1 MSQRAGSR
9 RGYRA
14 LGSFVLY
21 QFLEDEDGNTAIEY
35 GLIVSLVVI
44 AITGTLYTL
53 GRSLNHKFQ
62 RLGCEID

>member
-1 MSQRAGSR
+1 
-9 RGYRA
+9 
-14 LGSFVLY
+14 VLY